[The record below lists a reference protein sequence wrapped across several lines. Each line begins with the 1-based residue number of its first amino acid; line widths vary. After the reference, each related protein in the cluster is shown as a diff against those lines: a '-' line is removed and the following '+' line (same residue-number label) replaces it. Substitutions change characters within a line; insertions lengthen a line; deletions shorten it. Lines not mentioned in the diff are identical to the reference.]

1 MFVLSALALI
11 LIVPGLLGADKAKG
25 PKVTDKVSQ
34 EKGKTTRVNS
44 EKVALGESKRGRTK
58 RGKQRAGTRWCF
70 PLVKYLWKPVLTA
83 LQ

>member
-1 MFVLSALALI
+1 MFILSALALI
-11 LIVPGLLGADKAKG
+11 LVVPGLLGADKAKG

-58 RGKQRAGTRWCF
+58 RGKQRCF